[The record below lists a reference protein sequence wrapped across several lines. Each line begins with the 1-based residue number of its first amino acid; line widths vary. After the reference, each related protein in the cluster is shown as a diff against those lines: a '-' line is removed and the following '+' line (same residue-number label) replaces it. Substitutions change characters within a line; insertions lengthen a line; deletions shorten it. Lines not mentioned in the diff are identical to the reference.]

1 MNRHSPSPD
10 VVWPY
15 RPRNTHLVI
24 APHTDAPALN
34 DEGFDDAAARL
45 AGPGRALQQT
55 MDAMVRRAVAQ
66 GELAH

>member
-1 MNRHSPSPD
+1 MNRHSPSPE

-15 RPRNTHLVI
+15 RPRNTHLA
-24 APHTDAPALN
+24 APAADAPMPN
-34 DEGFDDAAARL
+34 DEGFDDVAVRL

-66 GELAH
+66 GDLTH

>member
-24 APHTDAPALN
+24 APPTDAPALN
-34 DEGFDDAAARL
+34 DEGFDDVAARL

-55 MDAMVRRAVAQ
+55 MDAMVRRAVEQ